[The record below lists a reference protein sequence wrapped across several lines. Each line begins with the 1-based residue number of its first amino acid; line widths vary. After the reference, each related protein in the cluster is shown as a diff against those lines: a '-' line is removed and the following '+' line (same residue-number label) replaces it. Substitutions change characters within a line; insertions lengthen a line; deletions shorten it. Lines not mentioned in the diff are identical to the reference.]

1 MQRTSTI
8 WALGALA
15 VMIGVAATQSLA
27 LADPGL
33 LLIAHGSRS
42 AEWNKPVLDFGRQVA
57 QEAKKSGRFKAV
69 RTAMLEATKPD
80 IPTAVAEL
88 EAEGCDRIIAVPLFV
103 APTSHT
109 HFDLPAVLG
118 IYSSPRTRAVL
129 AEEGAQAARPKVP
142 ITVTQ
147 TMSEGQVLPKYALDQ
162 VRKLSKSPKEE
173 ALVILAHGDPEH
185 QLLADRLMRRVTT
198 YCCGEAG
205 IGYGDWAFIGIG
217 QEYLTHAVPAIRT
230 ALEHKKRVLV
240 VGLYVSFSAAKI
252 HRRVVA
258 MHQRDKEFDPFRG
271 KEVVLSD
278 EAIIGHPDLLRWVL
292 DAAQGG
298 ISWVPA
304 QEPPT
309 SNGGPRESAARLQRA
324 SR

>member
-1 MQRTSTI
+1 MQCTPTT

-15 VMIGVAATQSLA
+15 VMIGVAATQSPA

-42 AEWNKPVLDFGRQVA
+42 AEWNKPVLDFGGQVA
-57 QEAKKSGRFKAV
+57 EEVKKTGRFKAV
-69 RTAMLEATKPD
+69 RTAMLEAAKPD

-103 APTSHT
+103 APSAHT
-109 HFDLPAVLG
+109 HFDVPAVLG
-118 IYSSPRTRAVL
+118 IYTSPRTSRVL
-129 AEEGAQAARPKVP
+129 VQEGAQAARPKVA

-185 QLLADRLMRRVTT
+185 QLLADRLMRQVTT

-205 IGYGDWAFIGIG
+205 IGYGDWAFIGMG
-217 QEYLTHAVPAIRT
+217 QEYLSHGVPAIRT

-240 VGLYVSFSAAKI
+240 VGLYVASSAAKI

-258 MHQRDKEFDPFRG
+258 MQQPGKEFDPFRG
-271 KEVVLSD
+271 KEVIFSD
-278 EAIIGHPDLLRWVL
+278 EAIIGHPDSLRWVL

-298 ISWVPA
+298 ISPVPA
-304 QEPPT
+304 KKSLT
-309 SNGGPRESAARLQRA
+309 SYRGSRDSAARLQRA